1 MVGKTAV
8 LALLVTSLVACS
20 RTPAPQ
26 ELAALA
32 SVVPAVLRATP
43 QSGAVSAS
51 QWPAPLAGLNPERVY
66 VTPEGLYV
74 VTSSFFVEEQGL
86 FVPRLAGFTIQLGT
100 DPSYTPLGSGVFS
113 YRIKG

>member
-8 LALLVTSLVACS
+8 LTLLVAGLAACS

-26 ELAALA
+26 ELAELA
-32 SVVPAVLRATP
+32 SVAAAVLRANPRTGP
-43 QSGAVSAS
+43 VPAS
-51 QWPAPLAGLNPERVY
+51 QWPAPLGRLKPEMVY

-74 VTSSFFVEEQGL
+74 VTSSFFVEEEGL
-86 FVPRLAGFTIQLGT
+86 FVPRSAGFAVHPGT
-100 DPSYTPLGSGVFS
+100 DPSYTPLGPGVFS